1 VEEARAAASGV
12 ADGTEFRRG
21 RGARVDSTVYVYAD
35 ESAAMERFQSLAA
48 PDTRRCFA
56 EGIVEKAKAEPDIE
70 LSQVDFPAL
79 PVERLADESA
89 RARLTIPLSGQG
101 VHAVVYAD
109 LMLVR
114 AGRAISLGVYM
125 SPYDP
130 FDEDLR
136 AELAAKAAN
145 RLQDVLQAGA

>member
-1 VEEARAAASGV
+1 
-12 ADGTEFRRG
+12 
-21 RGARVDSTVYVYAD
+21 
-35 ESAAMERFQSLAA
+35 M
-48 PDTRRCFA
+48 
-56 EGIVEKAKAEPDIE
+56 
-70 LSQVDFPAL
+70 
-79 PVERLADESA
+79 
-89 RARLTIPLSGQG
+89 
-101 VHAVVYAD
+101 VYAD
-109 LMLVR
+109 LMFVR